1 MTTNPK
7 QARVIEI
14 QERLERLASSNDSL
28 VAQIDAQTKEYRELM
43 VELAGLAAN
52 ANAAATTVLPKAASG
67 G

>member
-1 MTTNPK
+1 MTINLK

-14 QERLERLASSNDSL
+14 QKRLEALASSNDTL

-43 VELAGLAAN
+43 AELAGLAAN
-52 ANAAATTVLPKAASG
+52 ANAATPTILPKVTSG